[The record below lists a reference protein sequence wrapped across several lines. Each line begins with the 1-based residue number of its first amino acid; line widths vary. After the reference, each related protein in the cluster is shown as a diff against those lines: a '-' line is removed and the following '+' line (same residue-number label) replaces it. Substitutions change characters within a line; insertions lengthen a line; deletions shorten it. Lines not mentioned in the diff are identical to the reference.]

1 MKYQVT
7 DAPTGIG
14 NPLYKLAKTVV
25 KASNLK
31 KSMEGTKEQVLAN
44 AAAAN
49 AKNRHFVMPADSKA
63 HYTDHIMLG
72 AYHCLSDRQHTHTH
86 SIAELESLLTGH

>member
-14 NPLYKLAKTVV
+14 NPLYKLTKTIV

-63 HYTDHIMLG
+63 HYTDHMILG
-72 AYHCLSDRQHTHTH
+72 AYDGV
-86 SIAELESLLTGH
+86 SIDSVPMVCYNTNTNRNPEEL